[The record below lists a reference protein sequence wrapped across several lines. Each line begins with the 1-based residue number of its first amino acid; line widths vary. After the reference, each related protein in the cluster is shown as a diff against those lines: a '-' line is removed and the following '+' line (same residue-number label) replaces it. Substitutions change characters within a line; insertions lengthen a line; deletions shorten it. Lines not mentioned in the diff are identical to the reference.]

1 MKYIFL
7 SFLTLMLF
15 NFAPDVNGKDRF
27 DKEVERASFKS
38 EIAGSTW
45 SYTWRG
51 GDYVFSFAKDGGIS
65 KLESWSSVVW
75 MATEKN
81 LVVLKSGNQKMYLH
95 FNESGNSFKTVDW
108 DGQLAVGK
116 LLFKDDF

>member
-7 SFLTLMLF
+7 SLLTVILF
-15 NFAPDVNGKDRF
+15 NFAPYVNGEDKFDR
-27 DKEVERASFKS
+27 EVERVSFKS

-51 GDYVFSFAKDGGIS
+51 RDYIFSFAKNGGIS

-75 MATEKN
+75 IAPEKN

-95 FNESGNSFKTVDW
+95 FNESSNSFKTVDW

-116 LLFKDDF
+116 LLLKGDF